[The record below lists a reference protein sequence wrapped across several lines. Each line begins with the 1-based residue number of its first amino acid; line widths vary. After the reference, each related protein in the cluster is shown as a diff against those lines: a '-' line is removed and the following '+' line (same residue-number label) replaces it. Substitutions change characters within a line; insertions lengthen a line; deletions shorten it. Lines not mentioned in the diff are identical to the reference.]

1 MDIGKSHVLVWRTVA
16 QAAILASVCKT
27 RQVKYFSAKRVVE
40 ALVTLVAMAVLV
52 PAVCAQSLAP
62 LEYTVRFPSPSNH
75 YAEIEMVVPTDG
87 QSTVELM
94 MAVWTPGSYLVREYA
109 QHVEAVTA
117 VTPDGRTL
125 AVEKSRKNRW
135 RVESPGLDRFTVNY
149 RVYCRDMS
157 VRTNWVE
164 SDFAMLNGAP
174 TFLTIADSQP
184 RPHDIRLELA
194 PGWTESVTGL
204 PGGERGLS
212 HTYRAADFDT
222 LVDSP
227 IVLGNPATYEFAVE
241 GVRHKLVNIGEGG
254 IWDGSMSAAHIEDIV
269 REGYETWRFFP
280 YERFLFINMLTE
292 AGGGLEHKNSTLL
305 MGSRWTTRDRR
316 RYLRWLE
323 TASHELFHAWNV
335 KQLRP
340 IALGP
345 FDYEQEALTP
355 SLWMVEGLTSY
366 YGMLMVHRA
375 GISTREEFFDSL
387 SGNIE
392 ELQTTPGRL
401 SQSAAESS
409 FDAWIKYYRRN
420 ENSLNSSISYYT
432 KGAVIGFLLD
442 ARIRQATQGRRSL
455 DDAMRNAYE
464 QYSDDQGFRPE
475 EFEAVA
481 AEVAGIELL
490 NWFDRAV
497 RSTDELDYEDA
508 LGWYGLAFKADER
521 EDVPAWVGLN
531 TRIDRTGR
539 LIVTRVPRE
548 TPGYDAGFNVDDEI
562 VGIDE
567 YRVNSEDWSQR
578 LGLYKPGDTVRVLV
592 ARREQLMELEV
603 QLGEEP
609 ADEWKLVPVEEAS
622 AEQNR
627 NLDAWLG
634 SGRDVP

>member
-1 MDIGKSHVLVWRTVA
+1 MAIWVA
-16 QAAILASVCKT
+16 GVG
-27 RQVKYFSAKRVVE
+27 
-40 ALVTLVAMAVLV
+40 
-52 PAVCAQSLAP
+52 AQTLAP
-62 LEYTVRFPSPSNH
+62 LEYTVRFPSPSSH
-75 YAEIEMVVPTDG
+75 YAEIEVVVPTDG

-109 QHVEAVTA
+109 QHVESVTA
-117 VTPDGRTL
+117 VTSDGRTL
-125 AVEKSRKNRW
+125 AIEKSRKNRW
-135 RVESPGLDRFTVNY
+135 RVESPGLDQFTVNY

-174 TFLTIADSQP
+174 TFLTVADSQP

-204 PGGERGLS
+204 PPGEGGLN

-227 IVLGNPATYEFAVE
+227 IVLGNPATYAFAVE
-241 GVRHKLVNIGEGG
+241 GIQHKLVNIGEGG
-254 IWDGSMSAAHIEDIV
+254 IWDGSMSATHIENIV
-269 REGYETWRFFP
+269 REGYETWGFFP

-345 FDYEQEALTP
+345 FDYEQEVLTP

-366 YGMLMVHRA
+366 YGTLMVHRA

-387 SGNIE
+387 SENIE

-475 EFEAVA
+475 EFEAIA

-497 RSTDELDYEDA
+497 RSTDELDYEEA

-567 YRVNSEDWSQR
+567 YRVNPEDWSQR
-578 LGLYKPGDTVRVLV
+578 LGLYKPG
-592 ARREQLMELEV
+592 
-603 QLGEEP
+603 
-609 ADEWKLVPVEEAS
+609 
-622 AEQNR
+622 
-627 NLDAWLG
+627 
-634 SGRDVP
+634 